1 MRSVR
6 LDSTLE
12 DRLRR
17 AAAAEGA
24 SVSEFIRRAAA
35 ERADAVLG
43 TSTSERWN
51 DVIGVVHS
59 GGGLARRTGEAFADI
74 LAEEHARR

>member
-35 ERADAVLG
+35 ARADTVLG
-43 TSTSERWN
+43 SSTAELLS
-51 DVIGVVHS
+51 DVIGVVH
-59 GGGLARRTGEAFADI
+59 GGGGRADRTSEAFTEALVEDGQ
-74 LAEEHARR
+74 RR

>member
-1 MRSVR
+1 MRSIR
-6 LDSTLE
+6 LDSVLE

-35 ERADAVLG
+35 ERADVVLA
-43 TSTSERWN
+43 SRKSE
-51 DVIGVVHS
+51 
-59 GGGLARRTGEAFADI
+59 EFADI
-74 LAEEHARR
+74 LGVVHGGGGRADRSSEAFTEGLVEDLRRR